1 MAVHIFYVERHL
13 VCGENLEFLV
23 GGVLLQKKMCF
34 DRWFPEH
41 FDIMFFPKKLS
52 ANFGVPMWVLSQR
65 IVGSRAMV
73 EFDGVLHLG
82 CFGFRWG
89 KVTRILGGLLL
100 IRNVDIMWRMG

>member
-1 MAVHIFYVERHL
+1 MWNGICYVGKIWNPWWVGFYFKKRCAL
-13 VCGENLEFLV
+13 TV
-23 GGVLLQKKMCF
+23 GSRNISISCSFQ
-34 DRWFPEH
+34 
-41 FDIMFFPKKLS
+41 KKLS
-52 ANFGVPMWVLSQR
+52 ANFGVPMWVLSQK

-73 EFDGVLHLG
+73 EFDGVLHLS

>member
-1 MAVHIFYVERHL
+1 
-13 VCGENLEFLV
+13 
-23 GGVLLQKKMCF
+23 
-34 DRWFPEH
+34 
-41 FDIMFFPKKLS
+41 
-52 ANFGVPMWVLSQR
+52 MWVLSQK

-73 EFDGVLHLG
+73 EFDGVLHLS